1 MDANYS
7 AIYFPKFLRKGAK
20 WMSIENDKNWADNMS
35 YYLQLY
41 PIFQKP
47 ALKIRD
53 RLVQV
58 FKSKYNKKRMQ
69 ISPHSA

>member
-1 MDANYS
+1 
-7 AIYFPKFLRKGAK
+7 
-20 WMSIENDKNWADNMS
+20 MSIENDKNWADNMS